1 MFTHS
6 NVNELS
12 DEKYSLLKGI
22 YYIKRSW
29 WNKMK
34 SNKSGGSDVYTS
46 ESFIISKHK
55 DVLESH

>member
-22 YYIKRSW
+22 YYIKRS
-29 WNKMK
+29 
-34 SNKSGGSDVYTS
+34 SDVYTS